1 MEAGAEEPLLR
12 RLRRVFAA
20 EERSFRM
27 DRRSPAAVALR
38 AVVADVLPRF
48 LGSYSDDTL
57 AEYIVVLVC
66 NGKHQY
72 QARDD
77 LEAFLGDESAKFVA
91 WLWGYLSKRDLAS
104 ADNSCVQHGLRNEC
118 RKLNDKKNLLV
129 AEVQPGDARI
139 VNSKILGPQEHHGLQ
154 KFDSTKGQNVVQRR
168 ISSTVVVSPERLF
181 GDQWDLEGQHQKK
194 DQSATGGRS
203 FSTPKSGVA
212 ARTAQAL
219 TQEELH
225 YDEHLGRNASTRQFP
240 VAVGTDDGKVL
251 EPMKRRGNVWDRLGK
266 PAIEDRGLA
275 RETDDMR
282 VQNGVNKKAKLMA
295 AEHEQ
300 SYCVNSSTD
309 GDLFYKA
316 NSRQF
321 SNSYPYVN
329 RVQAHELVEKPNRSR
344 LIGRINFGD
353 VERNH
358 LQVRDVSRQKF
369 SSTLP
374 VKNVQSQNLN
384 EFISEVKS
392 SPTAVSEPACH
403 VSKASKGHVSAPSKL
418 SQLTTLRNSETEV
431 LQSQQISSPAQS
443 KTGSSVREDGDNC
456 SNKPVKDEMLD
467 VKLKLKQMELNVLKL
482 RSQQAQI
489 NNGKQGAL
497 SSGPHAN
504 LEEDADSRTVLVTN
518 VHFAAVK
525 EALSMHF
532 VKCGTVLKVNMLTD
546 AFTGHPKG
554 AAYVTFA
561 DKESVE
567 KAVSLSGTSFL
578 SRVLTVMRKA
588 DAPPGFLAS
597 VQQTGRPLHPRNSP
611 PFPKGVSQKQSASY
625 HLQWKRDQSVLEK
638 SSATPASCP
647 TI

>member
-12 RLRRVFAA
+12 RLRRVFTA

-225 YDEHLGRNASTRQFP
+225 YDEHLGRNASTRRFP

-358 LQVRDVSRQKF
+358 LQVRDVIRQKF

>member
-1 MEAGAEEPLLR
+1 M
-12 RLRRVFAA
+12 
-20 EERSFRM
+20 
-27 DRRSPAAVALR
+27 
-38 AVVADVLPRF
+38 
-48 LGSYSDDTL
+48 
-57 AEYIVVLVC
+57 
-66 NGKHQY
+66 
-72 QARDD
+72 
-77 LEAFLGDESAKFVA
+77 
-91 WLWGYLSKRDLAS
+91 
-104 ADNSCVQHGLRNEC
+104 
-118 RKLNDKKNLLV
+118 
-129 AEVQPGDARI
+129 
-139 VNSKILGPQEHHGLQ
+139 
-154 KFDSTKGQNVVQRR
+154 
-168 ISSTVVVSPERLF
+168 
-181 GDQWDLEGQHQKK
+181 
-194 DQSATGGRS
+194 
-203 FSTPKSGVA
+203 
-212 ARTAQAL
+212 
-219 TQEELH
+219 
-225 YDEHLGRNASTRQFP
+225 
-240 VAVGTDDGKVL
+240 AVGTDDGKVL

-456 SNKPVKDEMLD
+456 SNKPVKD
-467 VKLKLKQMELNVLKL
+467 
-482 RSQQAQI
+482 
-489 NNGKQGAL
+489 
-497 SSGPHAN
+497 
-504 LEEDADSRTVLVTN
+504 
-518 VHFAAVK
+518 
-525 EALSMHF
+525 
-532 VKCGTVLKVNMLTD
+532 VN
-546 AFTGHPKG
+546 
-554 AAYVTFA
+554 Y
-561 DKESVE
+561 S
-567 KAVSLSGTSFL
+567 
-578 SRVLTVMRKA
+578 
-588 DAPPGFLAS
+588 
-597 VQQTGRPLHPRNSP
+597 
-611 PFPKGVSQKQSASY
+611 
-625 HLQWKRDQSVLEK
+625 
-638 SSATPASCP
+638 
-647 TI
+647 